1 MIVVAALLVVVLC
14 ACAAHGK
21 PCNESSDIVG
31 FYTACRTLRNQRDA
45 LFRYNGAT
53 CNASEPGA
61 LPLPLNRLNLACN
74 TACDGGFYLPVG
86 ASACEACAAGTAT
99 LGGGLLV
106 ADWSAWPAPSL
117 AADVRFSTRC
127 EDNDNEPYA
136 PGAVKACLVCCSS
149 LSLSL
154 WRYFLLSFFLSYLY
168 CFSFFFEYVNSKKG
182 NFFFFP
188 FLFLV
193 LNP

>member
-1 MIVVAALLVVVLC
+1 MIVVVVALLVVALC
-14 ACAAHGK
+14 GRSACGK

-31 FYTACRTLRNQRDA
+31 FYTACRSSRNQRDA
-45 LFRYNGAT
+45 LFRYNAAT

-61 LPLPLNRLNLACN
+61 LPLPLNRVNLACN

-86 ASACEACAAGTAT
+86 AATCEACAAGTAT

-136 PGAVKACLVCCSS
+136 PGPVKACLVTWFCRDSF
-149 LSLSL
+149 
-154 WRYFLLSFFLSYLY
+154 YFYFF
-168 CFSFFFEYVNSKKG
+168 CFFHYFRCDSM
-182 NFFFFP
+182 
-188 FLFLV
+188 
-193 LNP
+193 